1 MSILGFLF
9 LAFIAYLAF
18 RLVFD
23 FIIPIYR
30 TTKRVRKSFREM
42 HERMNG
48 HTEHQE
54 EKNNSKQN
62 GNNNKGVGEYIDFE
76 EIKDWCFPY
85 FCAPLINSA
94 GSLAQLV
101 RASDS

>member
-9 LAFIAYLAF
+9 LAFVAYLVF

-30 TTKRVRKSFREM
+30 TTKRVRKSFRDM

-48 HTEHQE
+48 QTEPYSQQQPPGT
-54 EKNNSKQN
+54 KQN
-62 GNNNKGVGEYIDFE
+62 QSNNKGGVGEYIDFE
-76 EIKDWCFPY
+76 EIKD
-85 FCAPLINSA
+85 
-94 GSLAQLV
+94 
-101 RASDS
+101 

>member
-9 LAFIAYLAF
+9 LAFVAYLVF

-30 TTKRVRKSFREM
+30 TTKRVRKSFRDM

-48 HTEHQE
+48 QTEPYSQE
-54 EKNNSKQN
+54 QTGTKQN
-62 GNNNKGVGEYIDFE
+62 QSNSNKGGVGEYIDFE
-76 EIKDWCFPY
+76 EIKD
-85 FCAPLINSA
+85 
-94 GSLAQLV
+94 
-101 RASDS
+101 

>member
-9 LAFIAYLAF
+9 LAFIAYLGF

-30 TTKRVRKSFREM
+30 TTKRVRKGFRDM

-48 HTEHQE
+48 NAEQQQQ
-54 EKNNSKQN
+54 EKNDSKQN
-62 GNNNKGVGEYIDFE
+62 GNNKKGGVGEYIDFE
-76 EIKDWCFPY
+76 EIKD
-85 FCAPLINSA
+85 
-94 GSLAQLV
+94 
-101 RASDS
+101 

>member
-9 LAFIAYLAF
+9 LAFLAYLVF

-30 TTKRVRKSFREM
+30 TTKRVRKSFRDM

-48 HTEHQE
+48 QTEQF
-54 EKNNSKQN
+54 SQQQTGTKQN
-62 GNNNKGVGEYIDFE
+62 QSSNNKGGVGEYIDFE
-76 EIKDWCFPY
+76 EIKD
-85 FCAPLINSA
+85 
-94 GSLAQLV
+94 
-101 RASDS
+101 